1 MGYTNL
7 DLLNEKLKK
16 FMVRRT
22 KEEVIKQLPDK
33 IYETVLCEPSPEQKR
48 HVNYYMQ
55 MIKKTMGIM
64 CLVIFSLLGWFA
76 AAH

>member
-22 KEEVIKQLPDK
+22 KEESSNSCRIKFMRLCCAAKSRTKASRQLLYADD
-33 IYETVLCEPSPEQKR
+33 
-48 HVNYYMQ
+48 
-55 MIKKTMGIM
+55 
-64 CLVIFSLLGWFA
+64 
-76 AAH
+76 